1 MPLVTIRSGLSTPDG
16 GEEVLSEYMCDWPDC
31 PNVAVY
37 PLGCI
42 KELRAVI
49 VVCEE
54 HARPAK
60 GQASHQ

>member
-1 MPLVTIRSGLSTPDG
+1 MPLVTIRTGVSTPNG
-16 GEEVLSEYMCDWPDC
+16 AEEVLSEYLCDSPDC

-42 KELRAVI
+42 RELRAVV

-54 HARPAK
+54 HSRRAR
-60 GQASHQ
+60 GQSDHR